1 MSLRPN
7 REQAGDTAS
16 LRLSLPSS
24 LCVAV
29 RDDVR
34 EPLPTIQPLGP
45 A

>member
-7 REQAGDTAS
+7 REQDGDTAS

-24 LCVAV
+24 LCLA
-29 RDDVR
+29 VR